1 MLRVLRGIPKSL
13 VVAPAG
19 LAVGIVMLAGC
30 DVDLFGTDA
39 RPVVGGYK
47 LLVWES
53 GNYTLITD
61 ERNGCGVLNGNI
73 ERIAWSDSV
82 ILAEQTTC
90 GGRNARSGWMVV
102 DVKKHTIEGP
112 IDPETIPKRADVAAL
127 KPIPPAEAWQK
138 LPWR

>member
-1 MLRVLRGIPKSL
+1 MLRALRGIPKSL

-19 LAVGIVMLAGC
+19 LAVSIMLAGW

-53 GNYTLITD
+53 GQYTLITGD
-61 ERNGCGVLNGNI
+61 RNECGVLNGTI

-90 GGRNARSGWMVV
+90 GGRNARPGGW
-102 DVKKHTIEGP
+102 
-112 IDPETIPKRADVAAL
+112 
-127 KPIPPAEAWQK
+127 W
-138 LPWR
+138 